1 MNVKFYKR
9 KDNSNSDYFNH
20 INNTLRTID
29 FNNPGKIQEKLI
41 TINANKIPF
50 PKENRIKELEITLKP
65 RKINRI
71 ISPKNEPYL
80 KPKCKLKNRNSFCI
94 KNKNSKN
101 KEKIEFKTNDTINDL
116 NLNMLKLF
124 NEENGKIIKDKNNNK
139 ENNNCL
145 NNINNNE
152 YSNTINNKTNKK
164 IRNNNNNI
172 NESSYTKNSK
182 TKNTKKIKYLL

>member
-9 KDNSNSDYFNH
+9 KDNSNSDFFNH

-71 ISPKNEPYL
+71 ISPKKRTL
-80 KPKCKLKNRNSFCI
+80 FKAKMQI
-94 KNKNSKN
+94 KK
-101 KEKIEFKTNDTINDL
+101 
-116 NLNMLKLF
+116 
-124 NEENGKIIKDKNNNK
+124 
-139 ENNNCL
+139 
-145 NNINNNE
+145 
-152 YSNTINNKTNKK
+152 
-164 IRNNNNNI
+164 
-172 NESSYTKNSK
+172 
-182 TKNTKKIKYLL
+182 